1 MAANTIWLTGLSGA
15 GKTTLGKYLRYN
27 FFALNTV
34 IIDGDELRKT
44 INADLGFTTEDRDKN
59 ITRAA
64 QICKM
69 LNDSG
74 HTVIACIMSP
84 LEKQRKQAKQII
96 GEDKFFLV
104 YVSCDIDTLKARDT
118 KGLYK
123 KYQLGEIKNMVGID
137 LPYQVPD
144 KSNVVVNTAAF
155 SIEKSGELIGKAYSK
170 YKQKQYGNGDTHSV
184 QPQRN

>member
-44 INADLGFTTEDRDKN
+44 INADLGFTSEDRDKN

-84 LEKQRKQAKQII
+84 LEKQRRQAKEII
-96 GEDKFFLV
+96 GEDRFFLI
-104 YVSCDIDTLKARDT
+104 YVSCDIDTLKTRDT

-137 LPYQVPD
+137 LPYEVPD

>member
-1 MAANTIWLTGLSGA
+1 MAARTIWLTGLSGA
-15 GKTTLGKYLRYN
+15 GKTTLAKYLRYN
-27 FFALNTV
+27 FSLNTV

-69 LNDSG
+69 LNDGG
-74 HTVIACIMSP
+74 HDVIACIMSP
-84 LEKQRKQAKQII
+84 LEKQRRQAKQII
-96 GEDKFFLV
+96 GEENFFLV

-123 KYQLGEIKNMVGID
+123 KYELGEIKNMVGID
-137 LPYQVPD
+137 LPYEVPD
-144 KSNVVVNTAAF
+144 NSNVVVNTAAF
-155 SIEKSGELIGKAYSK
+155 SLEKSAELISKAYSK
-170 YKQKQYGNGDTHSV
+170 FVQKQYGNGDTRSI